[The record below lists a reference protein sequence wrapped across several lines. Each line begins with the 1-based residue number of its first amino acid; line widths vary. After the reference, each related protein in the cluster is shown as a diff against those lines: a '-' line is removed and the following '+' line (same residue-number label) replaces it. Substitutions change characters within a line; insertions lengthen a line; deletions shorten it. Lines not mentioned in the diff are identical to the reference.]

1 MSESITFAEW
11 AENQEQNRMTRR
23 IQFVVGIGATILNI
37 VAIVYFLRWLR
48 YCMPFSNA
56 QPPPVYILTSLWT
69 SLIGVIATATWF
81 LIGLYG
87 KLASRRST
95 AVKPAFSMLMLFQG
109 ITLAV
114 LLLPACL
121 ALGLSAGTH
130 FRWTF

>member
-37 VAIVYFLRWLR
+37 VAIVYYLRWLPL
-48 YCMPFSNA
+48 PFCDEG
-56 QPPPVYILTSLWT
+56 PPVYVLTALWT

-121 ALGLSAGTH
+121 ALGLSACAH
-130 FRWTF
+130 FHWTLY